1 MADGDFINML
11 FERYYNMTARIAFH
25 HTQSVHDAQDIVQ
38 TVFLNLIRCEKNF
51 PDEEHAKAYLIRAVI
66 NQCRD
71 LHKSACRRLET
82 ALSETEGSRATEDPA
97 ENIFRQ
103 QHVLSAVMQLKPRY
117 RDIVY
122 LYYYENMKIH
132 EIADVLHI
140 SRSAAGTG
148 LSRARRQL
156 RQLLGED
163 GPD

>member
-1 MADGDFINML
+1 
-11 FERYYNMTARIAFH
+11 
-25 HTQSVHDAQDIVQ
+25 
-38 TVFLNLIRCEKNF
+38 
-51 PDEEHAKAYLIRAVI
+51 
-66 NQCRD
+66 
-71 LHKSACRRLET
+71 
-82 ALSETEGSRATEDPA
+82 
-97 ENIFRQ
+97 
-103 QHVLSAVMQLKPRY
+103 MQLKPRY